1 MTREIIIQQTL
12 AVLKKLPKEKV
23 NEIADFADY
32 IMKKYEE
39 EILQKGIQKLVG
51 ESKTF
56 EYLQNEETLYTLS
69 DVKEKY
75 K

>member
-1 MTREIIIQQTL
+1 MTRETIIQRTL
-12 AVLKKLPKEKV
+12 EVLSKLPNERA

-39 EILQKGIQKLVG
+39 EILQNGIQKLTAD
-51 ESKTF
+51 SKTF
-56 EYLQNEETLYTLS
+56 EYLQNDENIYTLN
-69 DVKEKY
+69 DVKERY

>member
-1 MTREIIIQQTL
+1 MTREIIIQRTL
-12 AVLKKLPKEKV
+12 AVLQKLPKEKA

-39 EILQKGIQKLVG
+39 EILQNGIQKLVS

>member
-1 MTREIIIQQTL
+1 MTREIIIQRTL
-12 AVLKKLPKEKV
+12 AVLQKLPKEKA

-39 EILQKGIQKLVG
+39 DILQNGIQKLVS

-56 EYLQNEETLYTLS
+56 EYLQNEETLYKLS